1 MQNKVATYA
10 ATPDPTFGRQGAT
23 PSSEGGPNS
32 EPAAPTADQADLRL
46 IIEEDEASG
55 TYVYKT
61 INRVTGEVV
70 LQLPRDDILRMRD
83 DPDYV
88 AGVVIRTRA

>member
-1 MQNKVATYA
+1 MQNKVATLA
-10 ATPDPTFGRQGAT
+10 ATADPNFGRQGAS
-23 PSSEGGPNS
+23 PSFEGGTNS
-32 EPAAPTADQADLRL
+32 GPAAPTTDQADLRL

-70 LQLPRDDILRMRD
+70 LQLPRDDILRLREA
-83 DPDYV
+83 PDYV
-88 AGVVIRTRA
+88 AGVVIRTKA